1 MEKTF
6 LFDFDGTLVDSMPTY
21 VKAVLSI
28 LDNLGVVY
36 DEDIIKILTPLGY
49 VGAAKYFRERYGVTL
64 SVDEM
69 VGKMKGIV
77 LDAYFNKIP
86 PKDTVVDTLKELKA
100 RGHSLNVLT
109 ASPHVTLDAC
119 LKRIGIYDLFTHVW
133 SCEDFDTTKSDPD
146 IYLKCAKE
154 LGVKV
159 DEVIFLDDNYDADKT
174 AKAAGVKVIGV
185 YDPFSDEYVEDMKK
199 ICDGYI
205 YKFKELLDYDL

>member
-1 MEKTF
+1 MKKTF
-6 LFDFDGTLVDSMPTY
+6 LFDFDGTLVDSMPVY

-28 LDNLGVVY
+28 LDDLGVKY
-36 DEDIIKILTPLGY
+36 GEDIIKILTPLGY
-49 VGAAKYFRERYGVTL
+49 IGASKYFKERYGVTL

-77 LDAYFNKIP
+77 LNAYYYDIP
-86 PKDTVVDTLKELKA
+86 PKDTVVDTLKKLKEQ
-100 RGHSLNVLT
+100 GHDLNVLT

-146 IYLKCAKE
+146 IYVRCAKE

-159 DEVIFLDDNYDADKT
+159 EDVIFLDDNYDADKT
-174 AKAAGVKVIGV
+174 AKSAGAKVIGV
-185 YDPFSDEYVEDMKK
+185 YDPFSDEYVEEMKK

-205 YKFKELLDYDL
+205 YKFEELLDYDL